1 MNQKLKYA
9 LLIAWIAFCIYMCYG
24 CAQLVHERPDGSR
37 LQINT
42 LFKLTDFDGL
52 YNDPEGFL
60 EIRKY
65 SGVPANI
72 KFVFDPIFHRWEMV
86 IEANNKDMK

>member
-1 MNQKLKYA
+1 MKQAIKYA
-9 LLIAWIAFCIYMCYG
+9 LLIAWIAFSIYMCYG
-24 CAQLVHERPDGSR
+24 CAQLVHKRPDGSR

-72 KFVFDPIFHRWEMV
+72 KLKFNPFLNQYEMV
-86 IEANNKDMK
+86 IEADNAKQR

>member
-1 MNQKLKYA
+1 
-9 LLIAWIAFCIYMCYG
+9 MCYG
-24 CAQLVHERPDGSR
+24 CAQLVHKRPDGSR

-42 LFKLTDFDGL
+42 LFKMTDFDGL
-52 YNDPEGFL
+52 YYDEFL

-72 KFVFDPIFHRWEMV
+72 KLKFNPFLNQYEMV
-86 IEANNKDMK
+86 IEADNKDMK